1 MSKENIFVDAEK
13 FPLNIVLPPKAG
25 LKLEP
30 STPLETVIA
39 VINLM
44 ELTVH
49 GDDRI
54 KKVEGLPGVVLT
66 HKNSE

>member
-1 MSKENIFVDAEK
+1 MSKEDLFVDAEK
-13 FPLNIVLPPKAG
+13 FSLNIILHPKVS

-30 STPLETVIA
+30 NTPLETVIA

-66 HKNSE
+66 HENSE